1 MSIILL
7 PLSSMFNSTLYSC
20 TAIVSLI
27 PAFENV
33 HNKTQRGIQDLAK
46 LLNPKIRGWVRYYG
60 KISRRSLQ
68 PVFYY
73 LHNRLI
79 SGY

>member
-20 TAIVSLI
+20 TTMVSLI
-27 PAFENV
+27 YNFEDV

-60 KISRRSLQ
+60 KMGRWSL
-68 PVFYY
+68 
-73 LHNRLI
+73 R
-79 SGY
+79 